1 VATKSSS
8 LAEAY
13 RAAAPYL
20 NLGWTFLGAIVVW
33 GGLGY
38 LLDRWLGTE
47 PWWLTVGSLV
57 GIAAGFIHLVLVV
70 RRGTKP

>member
-1 VATKSSS
+1 MAQKVSS

-20 NLGWTFLGAIVVW
+20 NIGWIFLGAILVW
-33 GGLGY
+33 GGLGF
-38 LLDRWLGTE
+38 LLDRWLGTQ
-47 PWWLTVGSLV
+47 PWLLTVGSLV

-70 RRGTKP
+70 QRGLKK